1 MKKFY
6 QSLVVAS
13 LLLLAVAAFSSCESQ
28 PHSYSKSL
36 MILKA
41 SGEVVVSK
49 DGDRSVIHYAG
60 PTSRETI
67 KCLLK
72 LSESYLIT
80 VNNSDQWKH

>member
-1 MKKFY
+1 MR
-6 QSLVVAS
+6 SLVIV
-13 LLLLAVAAFSSCESQ
+13 LLLLSAAAFSSCESQ

-72 LSESYLIT
+72 LSESYVVTI
-80 VNNSDQWKH
+80 NNKDGWKH